1 MPLQVKYSI
10 KRLNRIIQQKTDL
23 RSDIQCYARLLHLI
37 AHYELGNTAL
47 LEHLLK
53 SVYRFMAKMENL
65 GVVEEEIF
73 RFLRKAFKLNS
84 PAKVRQAFQLL
95 HDKLIQMEQNPFE
108 RRSFLYLDVT
118 AWLESKILGET
129 VEAVMQR
136 KSARLK

>member
-1 MPLQVKYSI
+1 MFGSHLSI
-10 KRLNRIIQQKTDL
+10 SGSMVNALREAEALVGRL
-23 RSDIQCYARLLHLI
+23 
-37 AHYELGNTAL
+37 
-47 LEHLLK
+47 
-53 SVYRFMAKMENL
+53 L

-136 KSARLK
+136 KSARSK